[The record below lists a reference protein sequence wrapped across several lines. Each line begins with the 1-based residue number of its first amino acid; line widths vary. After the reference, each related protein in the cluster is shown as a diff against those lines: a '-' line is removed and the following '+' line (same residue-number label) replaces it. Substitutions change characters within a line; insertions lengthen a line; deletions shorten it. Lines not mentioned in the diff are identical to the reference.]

1 MNTHCIEKLSVSP
14 SRMIG
19 LCLGLV
25 ECGMRNTLSSRD
37 WNSLSVASSLMRA
50 TTICQFVA
58 MFVCSMRTRSPFST
72 HFLSMESPSAR
83 RKKYFLLPVTILV
96 DTGISVSIFSSA
108 NIGIPQAI
116 APMSGILRTAIESV
130 WREGE
135 ICMWSWESRYI
146 HHLLVS
152 CSSMTDIE
160 RGDAYPSADWSARTV
175 SFSPC
180 AMNSFTFW
188 RTTCS
193 LFESFSTCMLV
204 KF

>member
-14 SRMIG
+14 SRIIG

-25 ECGMRNTLSSRD
+25 EWGIRNTLSSRD

-50 TTICQFVA
+50 TTICQFIA

-135 ICMWSWESRYI
+135 ICM
-146 HHLLVS
+146 
-152 CSSMTDIE
+152 
-160 RGDAYPSADWSARTV
+160 
-175 SFSPC
+175 
-180 AMNSFTFW
+180 
-188 RTTCS
+188 
-193 LFESFSTCMLV
+193 
-204 KF
+204 